1 MKIKEG
7 LRLLTALIGT
17 CVSIILILRST
28 AYLEEVKEEYPKFEN
43 WHLHA
48 ETNVLLAAIILLF
61 CLFQLFKK

>member
-1 MKIKEG
+1 MKVKEG

-48 ETNVLLAAIILLF
+48 
-61 CLFQLFKK
+61 